1 MKFRRDRIF
10 AVIVLTISALFVATR
25 SHSQTPGEG
34 TPKAAV
40 VMECVATTTG
50 FAVARY
56 ERSALVATA
65 PAISLNSSC
74 AEALAILLSTNLQL
88 RSVLVPQP
96 GSQYYVLSQ

>member
-1 MKFRRDRIF
+1 MKARKNLIVASMVF
-10 AVIVLTISALFVATR
+10 AIIALFVATR
-25 SHSQTPGEG
+25 SHSQTPEAG
-34 TPKAAV
+34 TPKAAA

-50 FAVARY
+50 FAVVRY